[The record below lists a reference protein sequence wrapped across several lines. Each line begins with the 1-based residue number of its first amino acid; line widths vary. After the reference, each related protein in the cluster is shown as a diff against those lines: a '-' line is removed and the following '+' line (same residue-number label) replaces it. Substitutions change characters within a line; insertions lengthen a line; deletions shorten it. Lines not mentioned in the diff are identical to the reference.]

1 MTIPIKLKSKGII
14 ARLKEL
20 LRYLFQCLDAER
32 TSFRER
38 RAINPTTTAA
48 PYCGS
53 PGLVIM
59 EIALEEIALEEIALD
74 EIMLS
79 NIWTPL

>member
-1 MTIPIKLKSKGII
+1 MISETLKMTIPIKLKSKGII

-20 LRYLFQCLDAER
+20 LRDLFQYLDAER

-48 PYCGS
+48 PY
-53 PGLVIM
+53 
-59 EIALEEIALEEIALD
+59 
-74 EIMLS
+74 
-79 NIWTPL
+79 